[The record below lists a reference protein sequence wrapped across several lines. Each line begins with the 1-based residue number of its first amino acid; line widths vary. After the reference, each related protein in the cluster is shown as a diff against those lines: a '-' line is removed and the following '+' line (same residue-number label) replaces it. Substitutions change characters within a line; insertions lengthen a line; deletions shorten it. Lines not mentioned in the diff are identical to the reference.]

1 MHWPRRIAI
10 ALLAVTGPAWLASCS
25 GGGSVPVHGIV
36 IKTVG
41 RDCSLL
47 SAAFPGVDH
56 RVVSFVDEVGSVI
69 GRGVTRTE
77 RAVGAG
83 EGRCRLE
90 AAYTVDLP
98 VRHAYAAKVS
108 SAVAD
113 IAVTPSVDYDSLAA
127 RGWRFDIRIPATA

>member
-1 MHWPRRIAI
+1 MAI
-10 ALLAVTGPAWLASCS
+10 MSLAATAVCLSSCS
-25 GGGSVPVHGIV
+25 GGGTVPVHGTV

-41 RDCSLL
+41 RDCRLL

-56 RVVSFVDEVGSVI
+56 RVVSFVDEVGSVM
-69 GRGVTRTE
+69 G
-77 RAVGAG
+77 RAVTGPERTIAAG

-90 AAYTVDLP
+90 ASYAIALP
-98 VRHAYAAKVS
+98 VGHAYAAKVS

-127 RGWRFDIRIPATA
+127 RGWRFDIRVPATA

>member
-1 MHWPRRIAI
+1 MAI
-10 ALLAVTGPAWLASCS
+10 VLLAGAALACLASCS
-25 GGGSVPVHGIV
+25 GGGTVPVHGIV

-41 RDCSLL
+41 RDCRLL

-69 GRGVTRTE
+69 GRGVTRAQ
-77 RAVGAG
+77 RAIGAG

-90 AAYTVDLP
+90 ALYAVDLP
-98 VRHAYAAKVS
+98 VRHSYAAKVS
-108 SAVAD
+108 STVAD